1 MSDMLVLAAAI
12 DKLADAIIA
21 TGAVMGSAEVPSSPR
36 SEVSN
41 DPQAEAPTVRK
52 AKTPKASA
60 TDASG
65 SSPGQTASSQESSS
79 SEAEVVDLIPDIKK
93 LGLEVAKDNREG
105 VVELLKEFDVPEEK
119 LGNVPA
125 AQQADFLA
133 RLQTLKEEGDLA

>member
-1 MSDMLVLAAAI
+1 MSDMLVLATAI
-12 DKLADAIIA
+12 QNLADAIIA
-21 TGAVMGSAEVPSSPR
+21 TGAVMGSVEEPSSPR

-41 DPQAEAPTVRK
+41 DPQAEAPKATRK
-52 AKTPKASA
+52 KTEPKADTPKEEPAPA
-60 TDASG
+60 
-65 SSPGQTASSQESSS
+65 E
-79 SEAEVVDLIPDIKK
+79 EVVDLIPDIKK

>member
-1 MSDMLVLAAAI
+1 MSDMLVLATAI
-12 DKLADAIIA
+12 QNLADAIIA

-41 DPQAEAPTVRK
+41 DPQAEAPKATRK
-52 AKTPKASA
+52 KAEPKADTPKEEPAPA
-60 TDASG
+60 
-65 SSPGQTASSQESSS
+65 E
-79 SEAEVVDLIPDIKK
+79 EVVDLIPDIKK

-133 RLQTLKEEGDLA
+133 RLRTLKEEGDLA

>member
-1 MSDMLVLAAAI
+1 MSDMLRLAEAVA
-12 DKLADAIIA
+12 DLAVAQNKLADAIIA
-21 TGAVMGSAEVPSSPR
+21 TGAVMGSVEEPSSPR

-41 DPQAEAPTVRK
+41 DPQAEAPKATRK
-52 AKTPKASA
+52 KTEPKADTPKEEPA
-60 TDASG
+60 
-65 SSPGQTASSQESSS
+65 P
-79 SEAEVVDLIPDIKK
+79 EVADLIPDIKK

-105 VVELLKEFDVPEEK
+105 VVELLKAFDVPEEK

>member
-1 MSDMLVLAAAI
+1 MSDMLVLATAI
-12 DKLADAIIA
+12 QNLADAIIA
-21 TGAVMGSAEVPSSPR
+21 TGAVMGSTEVPSSPR

-41 DPQAEAPTVRK
+41 DPQAEGRTTRK
-52 AKTPKASA
+52 PKAAPSAETTKPKDTGASQEDAGSASSA
-60 TDASG
+60 T
-65 SSPGQTASSQESSS
+65 
-79 SEAEVVDLIPDIKK
+79 EVVDLIPDIKK

>member
-1 MSDMLVLAAAI
+1 MSDMLVLATAI
-12 DKLADAIIA
+12 QNLADAIIA

-41 DPQAEAPTVRK
+41 DPQAEAPKATRK
-52 AKTPKASA
+52 KTEPKADTPKEEPK
-60 TDASG
+60 T
-65 SSPGQTASSQESSS
+65 
-79 SEAEVVDLIPDIKK
+79 EVEFEDLIPDIKK

>member
-1 MSDMLVLAAAI
+1 MSDMLVLATAI
-12 DKLADAIIA
+12 QNLADAIIA

-41 DPQAEAPTVRK
+41 DPQAEAPKATRK
-52 AKTPKASA
+52 KTEPKADTTKEEPA
-60 TDASG
+60 PA
-65 SSPGQTASSQESSS
+65 E
-79 SEAEVVDLIPDIKK
+79 EVVDLIPDIKK

>member
-1 MSDMLVLAAAI
+1 MSDMLVLATAI
-12 DKLADAIIA
+12 QNLADAIIA
-21 TGAVMGSAEVPSSPR
+21 TGAVMGSTEVPSSPR

-41 DPQAEAPTVRK
+41 DPQAEAPK
-52 AKTPKASA
+52 ARRSKGAATATEAAGSTANQTSA
-60 TDASG
+60 PAPAD
-65 SSPGQTASSQESSS
+65 
-79 SEAEVVDLIPDIKK
+79 EVVDLIPDIKK

>member
-1 MSDMLVLAAAI
+1 MSDMLVLAAAVQN
-12 DKLADAIIA
+12 LADAIIA
-21 TGAVMGSAEVPSSPR
+21 TGAVMGSVEEPSSPR

-41 DPQAEAPTVRK
+41 DPQAEAPKATRK
-52 AKTPKASA
+52 PREPKAEAPKEEAKTE
-60 TDASG
+60 T
-65 SSPGQTASSQESSS
+65 
-79 SEAEVVDLIPDIKK
+79 EVTEDLIPQIKK
-93 LGLEVAKDNREG
+93 LGLEVAKDNRDG

>member
-21 TGAVMGSAEVPSSPR
+21 TGAVMGSVEEPSSPR

-41 DPQAEAPTVRK
+41 DPQAEAPKATRK
-52 AKTPKASA
+52 PREPKAETPKEK
-60 TDASG
+60 TDE
-65 SSPGQTASSQESSS
+65 PTE
-79 SEAEVVDLIPDIKK
+79 DLIPQIKK
-93 LGLEVAKDNREG
+93 LGLEVAKDNRDG

-133 RLQTLKEEGDLA
+133 RLQQLKEENDLA

>member
-1 MSDMLVLAAAI
+1 MSDMLVLATAI
-12 DKLADAIIA
+12 QNLADAIIA

-41 DPQAEAPTVRK
+41 DPQAEAPKATRK
-52 AKTPKASA
+52 KAEPKADTPKEEPAPA
-60 TDASG
+60 
-65 SSPGQTASSQESSS
+65 E
-79 SEAEVVDLIPDIKK
+79 EVVDLIPDIKK

>member
-1 MSDMLVLAAAI
+1 MSDMLVLATAI
-12 DKLADAIIA
+12 QNLADAIIA

-41 DPQAEAPTVRK
+41 DPAEAPKAPRK
-52 AKTPKASA
+52 KTEPKADTPKEEPAPA
-60 TDASG
+60 
-65 SSPGQTASSQESSS
+65 E
-79 SEAEVVDLIPDIKK
+79 EVVDLIPGIKK

-133 RLQTLKEEGDLA
+133 RLQILKEEGDLA

>member
-1 MSDMLVLAAAI
+1 MLVLATAI
-12 DKLADAIIA
+12 QNLADAIIA

-41 DPQAEAPTVRK
+41 DPQAEAPKATRK
-52 AKTPKASA
+52 KTEPKADTPKEEPK
-60 TDASG
+60 T
-65 SSPGQTASSQESSS
+65 
-79 SEAEVVDLIPDIKK
+79 EVEFEDLIPDIKK

>member
-41 DPQAEAPTVRK
+41 DPAEPPKATRK
-52 AKTPKASA
+52 KTEPKADTPKEE
-60 TDASG
+60 
-65 SSPGQTASSQESSS
+65 TAP
-79 SEAEVVDLIPDIKK
+79 AEEVADLIPDIKK

-125 AQQADFLA
+125 VQQADFLA
-133 RLQTLKEEGDLA
+133 RLRTLKEEGDLA